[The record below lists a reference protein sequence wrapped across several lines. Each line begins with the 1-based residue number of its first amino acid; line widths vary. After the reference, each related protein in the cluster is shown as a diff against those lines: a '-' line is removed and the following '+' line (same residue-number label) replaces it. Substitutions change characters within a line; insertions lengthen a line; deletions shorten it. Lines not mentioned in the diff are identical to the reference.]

1 MFVCSLSAPLLTKY
15 LKGINPIKYAILLL
29 TGFSVAEL
37 IGINSDM
44 SVPWQYFISYHFAYI
59 LVFYMGLSIFTQ
71 SRKIQIGTLVVCV
84 SVYLISVG
92 IQWQEY
98 GQFCQTISYK
108 YPPRIY
114 YISYALSITYTLWI
128 FRGHLEKW
136 CTNLHLAKFLQ
147 FVGSHSIWI
156 YFWHIPIVTWFDA
169 QEQTYPNATIR
180 FFIAFGVSTGIVFL
194 QDIVVG
200 LVTSHCKNERTN
212 KLIKTLFIG

>member
-1 MFVCSLSAPLLTKY
+1 MANMSLCSGWYIWIIRVMFVCSLSAPLLTKY

-114 YISYALSITYTLWI
+114 YISYTLSITYTLWI

-147 FVGSHSIWI
+147 FVGSHSI
-156 YFWHIPIVTWFDA
+156 
-169 QEQTYPNATIR
+169 
-180 FFIAFGVSTGIVFL
+180 
-194 QDIVVG
+194 
-200 LVTSHCKNERTN
+200 
-212 KLIKTLFIG
+212 

>member
-1 MFVCSLSAPLLTKY
+1 MA
-15 LKGINPIKYAILLL
+15 GIW
-29 TGFSVAEL
+29 TV
-37 IGINSDM
+37 
-44 SVPWQYFISYHFAYI
+44 
-59 LVFYMGLSIFTQ
+59 
-71 SRKIQIGTLVVCV
+71 
-84 SVYLISVG
+84 
-92 IQWQEY
+92 
-98 GQFCQTISYK
+98 CQTISYK